1 LTSTPEDVELLTN
14 VGDICV
20 QRAELTTMSVQQ
32 SGAPSGSQ
40 ETWAAVR
47 ALYERGLQAYAAAC
61 AHADARVGDDVAGL
75 LQNWGAGLLSLAE
88 VKPIFLELA
97 IVLYLQS
104 FFCSHLTF

>member
-1 LTSTPEDVELLTN
+1 M
-14 VGDICV
+14 

-32 SGAPSGSQ
+32 SGAPTGSQ